1 LNYLV
6 SEGLSVGYEI
16 LDKGKYT
23 SFSTPAD
30 CRNLTE

>member
-1 LNYLV
+1 
-6 SEGLSVGYEI
+6 VGYEI